1 MASLIGSS
9 RIVTNTAMR
18 ARTAAA
24 IRQTAAARLADDGA
38 AGRLARAA
46 LLDPEFVV
54 SAFLVRIA
62 VNPAV
67 INAACSDCGY
77 SDAPDGDLEY
87 IVADQWDNVAASE
100 FPEAE
105 GTA

>member
-9 RIVTNTAMR
+9 RIVTNTTMR

-24 IRQTAAARLADDGA
+24 IRQAAAARLGDDGA

-62 VNPAV
+62 VNAAV
-67 INAACSDCGY
+67 INAACSGCGY
-77 SDAPDGDLEY
+77 SDAPDGDLEF
-87 IVADQWDNVAASE
+87 IVGDQWDDVAGGEYPDAD
-100 FPEAE
+100 